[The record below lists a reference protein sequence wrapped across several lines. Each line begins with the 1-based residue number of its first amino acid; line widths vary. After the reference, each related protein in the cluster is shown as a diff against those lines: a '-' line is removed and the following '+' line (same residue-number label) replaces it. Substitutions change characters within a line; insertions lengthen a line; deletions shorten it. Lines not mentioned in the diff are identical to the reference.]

1 MYGKRFLFFFFFLF
15 FFIRDITLN
24 EVLDKTGLDE
34 G

>member
-1 MYGKRFLFFFFFLF
+1 MYGRSFSFSVFF

-24 EVLDKTGLDE
+24 EVLDKTGPDE

>member
-1 MYGKRFLFFFFFLF
+1 MYGKRFLFFFFF

-24 EVLDKTGLDE
+24 EVLDKTGPDE

>member
-1 MYGKRFLFFFFFLF
+1 MYGKRFLFFFF

-24 EVLDKTGLDE
+24 EVLDKTGPDE